1 MGNESWL
8 TPDIKNSE
16 IFPESFDA
24 VRKDRASDAH
34 GGVFIAFK
42 RDLLCT
48 ETPELDTNCEIV
60 WCKMNI
66 IGCRTLYLGSFY
78 RPPDKIDNDY
88 LEEFNSSLSRIM
100 SNGNAHVLIGGDF
113 NCGDIEWSH
122 MKVPQGV
129 QKRQSQQ
136 QLLDIIGEHCLTQV
150 VDIPTRNDKTL
161 DLLFTNFPSPVN
173 RVKGMPPIGK
183 ADHDIVYVEYD
194 IKAKRLKQ
202 ASRKIYLYKRA
213 DMVGLKDHMTQF
225 KDAYL
230 SEDHSHMSVNDMW
243 VKFKTGFVE
252 AVERFIPSK
261 MTKTKYSV
269 PWIDLTIKRLVKKRN
284 KLYLRARKSKD
295 PDVKIHYKRFR
306 AHVQK
311 VLRDAYWKYVSNI
324 FTFENDS
331 SDPYTPKPE
340 KIKSFGH
347 LSNLLKKTRVG
358 SHHSEK
364 TEFLRQIQRK
374 KPIYVTGSFNQPS
387 HVKATL
393 TRPLKGLVRS
403 PPWGT

>member
-100 SNGNAHVLIGGDF
+100 SSKNAHVLIGGDF

-202 ASRKIYLYKRA
+202 ASRKIFLYKRA

-331 SDPYTPKPE
+331 SDPDTPKPE
-340 KIKSFGH
+340 KIKKV
-347 LSNLLKKTRVG
+347 LVIC
-358 SHHSEK
+358 
-364 TEFLRQIQRK
+364 QI
-374 KPIYVTGSFNQPS
+374 S
-387 HVKATL
+387 
-393 TRPLKGLVRS
+393 
-403 PPWGT
+403 

>member
-1 MGNESWL
+1 PW
-8 TPDIKNSE
+8 
-16 IFPESFDA
+16 FF
-24 VRKDRASDAH
+24 
-34 GGVFIAFK
+34 FI
-42 RDLLCT
+42 
-48 ETPELDTNCEIV
+48 
-60 WCKMNI
+60 
-66 IGCRTLYLGSFY
+66 G
-78 RPPDKIDNDY
+78 PPDKIDNVY

-100 SNGNAHVLIGGDF
+100 SNRNAHVLVGGDF

-243 VKFKTGFVE
+243 VKFKTGFTFVL
-252 AVERFIPSK
+252 ANQRTLMSRFITS
-261 MTKTKYSV
+261 
-269 PWIDLTIKRLVKKRN
+269 
-284 KLYLRARKSKD
+284 
-295 PDVKIHYKRFR
+295 
-306 AHVQK
+306 
-311 VLRDAYWKYVSNI
+311 
-324 FTFENDS
+324 
-331 SDPYTPKPE
+331 
-340 KIKSFGH
+340 
-347 LSNLLKKTRVG
+347 G
-358 SHHSEK
+358 SEHMY
-364 TEFLRQIQRK
+364 RR
-374 KPIYVTGSFNQPS
+374 Y
-387 HVKATL
+387 
-393 TRPLKGLVRS
+393 
-403 PPWGT
+403 